1 MILIP
6 WENMFPW
13 QIFHV
18 LFHKHLQTWLQLGFG
33 VRGLPSSSGSQF
45 MGGSRQPRNL
55 HDRKCSASFP
65 ISESDTLPL
74 RRCPSVSLIKDNCP
88 QTLIFTG
95 PRTQMWHALSIFRTW
110 PLSLLPARQPRGCLL
125 PIPTC
130 RSSLP
135 DWTPLITCQLD
146 WLQVFIICDD
156 WADLEANLNQG
167 CWRTEESIAAAAADL
182 DPSSPQEVY
191 SSLCSVLT
199 SCYPQASL
207 QTLANIRSVCV
218 QASKVLLQN
227 EWGALSP
234 PPSAVVDHQNESSS
248 FGGNF
253 SLSCVLC
260 TRAIRLFTGWWLCGS
275 AIDVVEDH
283 GEKRL
288 GEIHIAVM
296 TIVWQQSAAEECMDG
311 ILLLIKEIFL
321 SISWYFTD
329 SLLLLS
335 ILHDLSTETWLS
347 TPELGC
353 SESMLSNMYE
363 WPHIT
368 WKGLIKI
375 CSSSRNRTANTCFVL
390 KMI

>member
-110 PLSLLPARQPRGCLL
+110 PLSLLPARQPWGCLL

-167 CWRTEESIAAAAADL
+167 CWRTEESIAAAAAADL

-191 SSLCSVLT
+191 SSLYSILT

-207 QTLANIRSVCV
+207 QTLANIRSLCEHPKS
-218 QASKVLLQN
+218 ALQN
-227 EWGALSP
+227 EQREGGALSLP
-234 PPSAVVDHQNESSS
+234 PRWLTTKMTLNSAF

-253 SLSCVLC
+253 CLSCVLYLRYR
-260 TRAIRLFTGWWLCGS
+260 TLDSGSFYSWWLCGS

-283 GEKRL
+283 GENVCEKYTSQWWQLSGNKVQQRN
-288 GEIHIAVM
+288 
-296 TIVWQQSAAEECMDG
+296 VWMGYCCWLKSF
-311 ILLLIKEIFL
+311 FL

-335 ILHDLSTETWLS
+335 ILPWFKHWDLALNTWAGMQRVHA
-347 TPELGC
+347 E
-353 SESMLSNMYE
+353 
-363 WPHIT
+363 
-368 WKGLIKI
+368 
-375 CSSSRNRTANTCFVL
+375 
-390 KMI
+390 

>member
-110 PLSLLPARQPRGCLL
+110 PLSLLPATQPRGCLL

-167 CWRTEESIAAAAADL
+167 CWRTEESIAAAAAADL

-207 QTLANIRSVCV
+207 QTLANIRFVCMR
-218 QASKVLLQN
+218 ASKVLLQN
-227 EWGALSP
+227 EWGALSLPLP
-234 PPSAVVDHQNESSS
+234 PQWLTTKMNPALLEGISASAVSSVLALS
-248 FGGNF
+248 DS
-253 SLSCVLC
+253 SLTGDCVGL
-260 TRAIRLFTGWWLCGS
+260 RL
-275 AIDVVEDH
+275 
-283 GEKRL
+283 
-288 GEIHIAVM
+288 
-296 TIVWQQSAAEECMDG
+296 
-311 ILLLIKEIFL
+311 
-321 SISWYFTD
+321 
-329 SLLLLS
+329 
-335 ILHDLSTETWLS
+335 
-347 TPELGC
+347 
-353 SESMLSNMYE
+353 MLSRIMRKNVWEKYTSQWWQLSGSKVQQRNVWMGYCC
-363 WPHIT
+363 WLKRFFSPSLDISQI
-368 WKGLIKI
+368 LC
-375 CSSSRNRTANTCFVL
+375 CSYQSF
-390 KMI
+390 MI